1 MTGADIILLDE
12 PTAHLDAPSGRA
24 LLEELREGLADR
36 TVILVTHNAA
46 DISDDDDRLVL
57 TGAGQPAQS
66 EPVPVA

>member
-1 MTGADIILLDE
+1 
-12 PTAHLDAPSGRA
+12 